1 MYLIEEMSVG
11 DAYGRRNIRRVFALL
26 EFMFSVNVS
35 ASLRKV
41 RIPCHNKNLSK
52 LEKSYH
58 LLLGSG
64 GLNERWIQ

>member
-1 MYLIEEMSVG
+1 MSVG
-11 DAYGRRNIRRVFALL
+11 DAYGRRNIRRVFVLL

-41 RIPCHNKNLSK
+41 GIPCHSKNLSK
-52 LEKSYH
+52 LEKSDH

-64 GLNERWIQ
+64 GLNERWDSVK